1 LPGHFTVLGS
11 KRGPELMLSV
21 IIATQDS
28 ERALV
33 PTLAALVP
41 GATSGIVSEVLLAD
55 AGSSDDTAAVA
66 DVAGCEFMRIEGA
79 LGHRLRSAAA
89 AARAPWLMFLRPGVV
104 PDTPWTAEVGRFIQ
118 EPARAGQ
125 AGVFRRGGPSQAS
138 LREVLSL
145 VTAALG
151 ALPRPEQGL
160 VISQQ
165 FYQALGGHS
174 EQAADPERALLRRI
188 GRRRRVM
195 LSTTVFGPD

>member
-1 LPGHFTVLGS
+1 
-11 KRGPELMLSV
+11 MLSV

-55 AGSSDDTAAVA
+55 GGSRDDTAAVA
-66 DVAGCEFMRIEGA
+66 DVAGCEFMLIEGG
-79 LGHRLRSAAA
+79 LGHRLRAAA
-89 AARAPWLMFLRPGVV
+89 ETARAPWLMFLRPGMV

-118 EPARAGQ
+118 EPARATQ
-125 AGVFRRGGPSQAS
+125 AGVFRRGGPSSAS
-138 LREVLSL
+138 LREILSL

-151 ALPRPEQGL
+151 ALPRPDQGL
-160 VISQQ
+160 VISKQ
-165 FYQALGGHS
+165 FYQLLDGHS

-188 GRRRRVM
+188 GRRRRVV
-195 LSTTVFGPD
+195 LSTAVFGPE

>member
-1 LPGHFTVLGS
+1 
-11 KRGPELMLSV
+11 MLSV

-55 AGSSDDTAAVA
+55 GGSEDETAAVA
-66 DVAGCEFMRIEGA
+66 DIAGCEFKLIEGR
-79 LGHRLRSAAA
+79 LGRRLRTAAA
-89 AARAPWLMFLRPGVV
+89 AARAPWLMFLEPGVV
-104 PDTPWTAEVGRFIQ
+104 LDTPWTAEIGRFIQ
-118 EPARAGQ
+118 EPARAVQ

-138 LREVLSL
+138 WREVVSL
-145 VTAALG
+145 VAAALG

-160 VISQQ
+160 VISKQ
-165 FYQALGGHS
+165 FYESLGGHS
-174 EQAADPERALLRRI
+174 EEAADPERALLRRI

-195 LSTTVFGPD
+195 LSTAAFGPD

>member
-1 LPGHFTVLGS
+1 
-11 KRGPELMLSV
+11 MLSV

-55 AGSSDDTAAVA
+55 AGSRDDTAAVA
-66 DVAGCEFMRIEGA
+66 DVAGCEFMLIEGK

-89 AARAPWLMFLRPGVV
+89 AARAPWLMFLQPGAVL
-104 PDTPWTAEVGRFIQ
+104 DTPWTAEVGRFVQ
-118 EPARAGQ
+118 EPARAAQ
-125 AGVFRRGGPSQAS
+125 AGVFRRGGPTQAS

-160 VISQQ
+160 VISKQ
-165 FYQALGGHS
+165 FYESLGGHS
-174 EQAADPERALLRRI
+174 DQAADPERALLRRI

-195 LSTTVFGPD
+195 LSTAVFSPD